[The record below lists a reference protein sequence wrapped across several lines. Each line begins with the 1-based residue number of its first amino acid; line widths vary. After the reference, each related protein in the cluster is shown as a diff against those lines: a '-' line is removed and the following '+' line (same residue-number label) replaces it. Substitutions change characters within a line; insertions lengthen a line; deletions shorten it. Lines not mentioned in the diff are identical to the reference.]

1 MRERIQLIRNV
12 ELVNDAYDVE
22 IRADDAGYQLLH
34 PSGALITS
42 KTLSTAETLR
52 VIEKRALSKPFVTV
66 TFPMQD
72 FNIALTLD
80 PDQGAYYENERVK
93 VQVQPSR
100 DSWIVV
106 LDIDVEGNVLLV
118 YPRER
123 NDLRLIKAGETVTGV
138 ELISTVPF
146 GVEML
151 QVFAFADKPEFYD
164 LLPGFLR
171 LTDTQAT
178 GLLERLEK
186 DASSPGRAQTQRPA
200 YTLKR

>member
-1 MRERIQLIRNV
+1 MRERIQLIRNI

-22 IRADDAGYQLLH
+22 IRADDAGYQLIH

-52 VIEKRALSKPFVTV
+52 VIEKRALSNPFVTL

-72 FNIALTLD
+72 FNIGLTLD
-80 PDQGAYYENERVK
+80 PDQGAYYENEHVK

-118 YPRER
+118 YPHER
-123 NDLRLIKAGETVTGV
+123 NDLRMIKAGETVTGA

-164 LLPGFLR
+164 VLPGLLR

-200 YTLKR
+200 YTLRR